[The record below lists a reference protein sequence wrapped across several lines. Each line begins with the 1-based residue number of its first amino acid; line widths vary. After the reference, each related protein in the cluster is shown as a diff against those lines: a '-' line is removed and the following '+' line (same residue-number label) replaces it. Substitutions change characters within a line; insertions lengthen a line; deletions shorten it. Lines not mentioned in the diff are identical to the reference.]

1 MGIKYR
7 IYNLLNKLRGF
18 TRTVK
23 HGDFRDY
30 TVVNDPVPPISPVVD
45 RQKRHAGGRPSLDF
59 DLDEALRL
67 RAKGWGK
74 RRIARQMNNVSAG
87 TVRNRLREYDARQQA
102 QQPKPV
108 PAPEPS
114 SKPPILPPAPRPPV
128 MPVQEP
134 KPAAVPVVP
143 VVAPPTPFGLDS
155 IPAGTKAFFLLNGDQ
170 NAILARNCAQIAV
183 GVEQWHPSYA
193 SLPAFRDADRFWV
206 VINSDDDN
214 VAFLRSIV
222 GDIWIRERCAVS
234 RGDSLIG
241 VVRWAWVQQV
251 CKDRLLMQRAN
262 PGIGEEWWRPQF
274 EALYFV
280 PIPQPN
286 HTRELEALLAPP
298 PKPEKPSLGGSW
310 GGPYGFTKYGGF
322 GSNSH

>member
-1 MGIKYR
+1 MGIKHR

-18 TRTVK
+18 TRAVN

-30 TVVNDPVPPISPVVD
+30 TVGNDLVPPISPVVD
-45 RQKRHAGGRPSLDF
+45 PQKRHAGGRPSLDF

-87 TVRNRLREYDARQQA
+87 TVRNRLREYDA
-102 QQPKPV
+102 QQPNLV
-108 PAPEPS
+108 
-114 SKPPILPPAPRPPV
+114 PAPRPPV

-155 IPAGTKAFFLLNGDQ
+155 IPAGTKAFFLVNGDQ
-170 NAILARNCAQIAV
+170 NAILAHNCSQIAV
-183 GVEQWHPSYA
+183 GIERWHPSYA
-193 SLPAFRDADRFWV
+193 SLPAFRDVDKLWV
-206 VINSDDDN
+206 TLNSDDDN
-214 VAFLRSIV
+214 RAFLLSIV
-222 GDIWIRERCAVS
+222 EDIWVRERCAVS

-241 VVRWAWVQQV
+241 LVRWTWVQTV
-251 CKDRLLMQRAN
+251 CKSRMMIERSLHR
-262 PGIGEEWWRPQF
+262 EWWSSDTKQF
-274 EALYFV
+274 EAIHNFQ
-280 PIPQPN
+280 PMPQPN
-286 HTRELEALLAPP
+286 HVRELEALLAPP
-298 PKPEKPSLGGSW
+298 PEPEKPSPGGAW
-310 GGPYGFTKYGGF
+310 GEPYGFAKYGGF